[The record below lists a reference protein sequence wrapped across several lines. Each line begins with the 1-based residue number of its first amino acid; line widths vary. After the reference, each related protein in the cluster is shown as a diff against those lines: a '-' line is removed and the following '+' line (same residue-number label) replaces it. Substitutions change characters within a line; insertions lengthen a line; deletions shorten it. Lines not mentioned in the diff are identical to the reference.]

1 MKVFLRNTLNG
12 SYYQGPSKWT
22 PSQLEALNLDRSARA
37 VEMVFQE
44 HLENVEILLCYDDP
58 QYDVLLPVER
68 PSTSEA
74 SLRN

>member
-22 PSQLEALNLDRSARA
+22 PSQLEALNLDQAA
-37 VEMVFQE
+37 WALEMVFRE
-44 HLENVEILLCYDDP
+44 HLEDVEILLCYDNP
-58 QYDVLLPVER
+58 EYDVLLPVER
-68 PSTSEA
+68 PKTSEA

>member
-1 MKVFLRNTLNG
+1 MKVFLRNKLNG
-12 SYYQGPSKWT
+12 WYYQGSSKWT
-22 PSQLEALNLDRSARA
+22 PSQLEALNLDQSARA

-44 HLENVEILLCYDDP
+44 HLEDVEILLCYDDP

-68 PSTSEA
+68 PKTSEA